1 VRFGRRCDP
10 AALARK
16 YGKKDDKELVE
27 FFLDLFLQGDVA
39 DEARSRLL
47 LFLEKSHKMKVPVYW
62 TAQDAADNRV
72 RTLCHLV
79 LTQPEFQLD

>member
-1 VRFGRRCDP
+1 M
-10 AALARK
+10 
-16 YGKKDDKELVE
+16 
-27 FFLDLFLQGDVA
+27 LF
-39 DEARSRLL
+39 R
-47 LFLEKSHKMKVPVYW
+47 EKSHKMKVPVYW